1 MRMTK
6 KLICGLVAA
15 LLLLPAVGAA
25 KTRVAVGLGDQH
37 ASTFS
42 APAFRALN
50 VRKARYFV
58 RWDAAKVPSA
68 LAAADAYVQAARA
81 AHVRVLLHFST
92 NTFAH
97 RKARL
102 PSVRSYRRYVGRLVR
117 RYRAMGVRDFG
128 VWNEENHV
136 SQPTYRSAGRAAQ
149 FYRALRGMCRG
160 CTIVA
165 LDVLDQRGVQGYIGR
180 WFRALPRSYRS
191 RNVII
196 GIHNYSDTNRRRST
210 GTSRIIRTTRAYN
223 RHAQFWLTETG
234 GVVKF
239 GRAWPC
245 SERRAASRI
254 AYMFRLARKF
264 RRSVK
269 RLYAFSWTGNNC
281 QGFDA
286 GLVRQ
291 DGSLRPGYRTFKS
304 RARSFTR

>member
-1 MRMTK
+1 MTK

-196 GIHNYSDTNRRRST
+196 GIHNYSDTNRLRST